1 MYINKRLRAT
11 ILSSVMSVGLVFVP
25 TICPANIVDGLPL
38 PVMSVANAE
47 LQKYTGVGES
57 IISDRETL
65 EIGKQGAKMQA
76 IRNAQEQAGVFLSSQ
91 TVVKNARMQSDE
103 IMAFTASVVHIDEP
117 NIKYE
122 LIPLNDALG
131 TAKYRATVIVT
142 IDTDELNDKI
152 NKWLERDSQQRA
164 NLVDQNNELQR
175 IIDEQ
180 AKRIAQLEQ
189 TIANSSG
196 TQNKVE
202 IQNEIAA
209 ISNETLYVQ
218 RLEEGDKLAAN
229 GDYNGAIAKYN
240 EAISINS
247 NSAKAYAEAYNR
259 RGLAYRHMQNY
270 KAALSDCTRAIQLN
284 PKYALAYYNRGIV
297 YRYLKNY
304 DVSSIAD
311 LSRYIQLEPNDPDG
325 YNARGLSYAA
335 LKNYNAAIN
344 DYNKTLQL
352 DPNYSLAYY
361 YRGITYRNLQN
372 YDMSVADLTKYIQLE
387 PNDPDGYHARGLTYY
402 DVNKYNEALAD
413 YTKTIQMDSNYAV
426 AYYNRGL
433 IYKDFGQY
441 NEAITDFS
449 NYIRLVPNDKDGYE
463 QRAAC
468 YRAIG
473 DDVNAQID
481 TNKYNQL

>member
-131 TAKYRATVIVT
+131 TAKYRAMVIVT

-175 IIDEQ
+175 ELLTNRLNVLLSLNRPLQ
-180 AKRIAQLEQ
+180 
-189 TIANSSG
+189 
-196 TQNKVE
+196 
-202 IQNEIAA
+202 IQ
-209 ISNETLYVQ
+209 V
-218 RLEEGDKLAAN
+218 
-229 GDYNGAIAKYN
+229 
-240 EAISINS
+240 
-247 NSAKAYAEAYNR
+247 
-259 RGLAYRHMQNY
+259 
-270 KAALSDCTRAIQLN
+270 
-284 PKYALAYYNRGIV
+284 
-297 YRYLKNY
+297 
-304 DVSSIAD
+304 
-311 LSRYIQLEPNDPDG
+311 
-325 YNARGLSYAA
+325 A
-335 LKNYNAAIN
+335 LK
-344 DYNKTLQL
+344 
-352 DPNYSLAYY
+352 
-361 YRGITYRNLQN
+361 
-372 YDMSVADLTKYIQLE
+372 TK
-387 PNDPDGYHARGLTYY
+387 
-402 DVNKYNEALAD
+402 
-413 YTKTIQMDSNYAV
+413 
-426 AYYNRGL
+426 
-433 IYKDFGQY
+433 
-441 NEAITDFS
+441 
-449 NYIRLVPNDKDGYE
+449 
-463 QRAAC
+463 
-468 YRAIG
+468 
-473 DDVNAQID
+473 
-481 TNKYNQL
+481 